1 MPIPV
6 PGSATLSAMITPAL
20 FMTANGSLIISTS
33 NRMSR
38 IVDRLRALNGQLD
51 DLGRGNTSLDYPR
64 DRSAHIADQIQLL
77 EWRSDR
83 IRISLTTLYLAFAAF
98 VGTSL
103 ALALDVIAGN
113 RLWMLPTSMAV
124 IGVILLLIACLNLVR
139 EALAA
144 LRSNRL
150 EVKFYRWLQERRRI
164 DLGQPERG

>member
-38 IVDRLRALNGQLD
+38 IVDRLRQLNEQID
-51 DLGRGNTSLDYPR
+51 SIGRGLSPLDYTAE
-64 DRSAHIADQIQLL
+64 RSAHIADQIGWL

-83 IRISLTTLYLAFAAF
+83 IRIALTTLYLAFSTF

-103 ALALDVIAGN
+103 ALAVDVIAEN
-113 RLWMLPTSMAV
+113 RLWMLPTGLAV
-124 IGVILLLIACLNLVR
+124 MGVILMLISCLNLVR
-139 EALAA
+139 EAWAA
-144 LRSNRL
+144 VKSNRL
-150 EVKFYRWLQERRRI
+150 EVKFYRDLQQRRRI
-164 DLGQPERG
+164 DLGHV